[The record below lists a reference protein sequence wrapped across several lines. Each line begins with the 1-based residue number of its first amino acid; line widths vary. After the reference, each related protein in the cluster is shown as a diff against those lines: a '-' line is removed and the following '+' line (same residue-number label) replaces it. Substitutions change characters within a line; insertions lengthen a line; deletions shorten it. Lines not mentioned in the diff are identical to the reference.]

1 MNRASVG
8 ILRTKDGEKYLLL
21 LRPKDDDTIKD
32 KWTFVAG
39 TIDEGETPLET
50 IKREVGEELQFDSN
64 KIIFTYIGKG
74 ISNSNTELHYFIGT
88 MDEEVPILN
97 DENVDWGWFR
107 INKLPNKMFDEAEKI
122 LKTLFSNE

>member
-1 MNRASVG
+1 MNKASVG
-8 ILRTKDGEKYLLL
+8 ILKTKDGEKYLLL

-50 IKREVGEELQFDSN
+50 IKREVNEELQFDSN
-64 KIIFTYIGKG
+64 KIIFTYIGKAMSDTG
-74 ISNSNTELHYFIGT
+74 VELHYFIGT
-88 MDEEVPILN
+88 MDEEVPFLN

-107 INKLPNKMFDEAEKI
+107 LNKLPSNTFEESRQ
-122 LKTLFSNE
+122 LLNTLFGNE

>member
-21 LRPKDDDTIKD
+21 LRPKDDDTIRD

-50 IKREVGEELQFDSN
+50 IKREVQEELQFDSN
-64 KIIFTYIGKG
+64 KIIFTYIGNG
-74 ISNSNTELHYFIGT
+74 VSDSNTELHYFIGT

-107 INKLPNKMFDEAEKI
+107 LNKLPNKMFDEAEKI
-122 LKTLFSNE
+122 LKTLFGNE